1 MTKLSIGQF
10 QNNKMESEEIQ
21 ILEQGIYEQQDRAIF
36 DIQIVTAKKFPRN
49 IMKATNN
56 AIAIVTMDIETAK
69 VCTYSVP
76 RGGKAITGPS
86 VHLAK
91 ILLQQWGNLRVE
103 AKVVETG
110 ERQLTSEAVCF
121 DLETNI
127 AVKVQVKRSIMTK
140 SGRMT
145 DDMITVTG
153 NAANSIAL
161 RNAVYNVI
169 PRGVVDKVYDSAK
182 KMITGDLSSETK
194 LIAKRK
200 QVVDALKDTYNVSE
214 EEILKAVGKVAQSQL
229 TADDIITLIGVGTA
243 IKDGDTTVEFAFK
256 GVKSSEPTV
265 VIDHELERA
274 TKLFSTAKT
283 IEELDKH
290 YVKMDNPDLADNIKD
305 LYAEFKQKLA

>member
-1 MTKLSIGQF
+1 
-10 QNNKMESEEIQ
+10 MENEEIQ
-21 ILEQGIYEQQDRAIF
+21 IIDAGIYEQQDRAIF
-36 DIQIVTAKKFPRN
+36 DVQIVTAKKYPRN
-49 IMKATNN
+49 IMRATSN
-56 AIAIVTMDIETAK
+56 AIAIVTMDMETAK

-76 RGGKAITGPS
+76 RGGKSITGPS

-103 AKVVETG
+103 AKVVETTD
-110 ERQLTSEAVCF
+110 RQLTSEAVCF

-127 AVKVQVKRSIMTK
+127 AVKVQVKRSIMTR

-200 QVVDALKDTYNVSE
+200 QVVDALRDTYNITE
-214 EEILKAVGKVAQSQL
+214 EEVLKAVGKAAQSQL
-229 TADDIITLIGVGTA
+229 TTDDIITLIGIGTA
-243 IKDGDTTVEFAFK
+243 IKDGDTTVDFAFRNLK
-256 GVKSSEPTV
+256 GSVIENPTPTNHEEDRVKLMLS
-265 VIDHELERA
+265 DC
-274 TKLFSTAKT
+274 KTAK
-283 IEELDKH
+283 EVDELAKN
-290 YVKMDNPDLADNIKD
+290 NPEISQELVIARKD
-305 LYAEFKQKLA
+305 ELKQGKLL

>member
-1 MTKLSIGQF
+1 
-10 QNNKMESEEIQ
+10 MENEEIQ
-21 ILEQGIYEQQDRAIF
+21 ILDAGIYEQQDRAMI
-36 DIQIVTAKKFPRN
+36 DTQIATAKKYPRN
-49 IMKATNN
+49 ITRSTSN
-56 AIAIVTMDIETAK
+56 AIAIVTMDMETAK

-76 RGGKAITGPS
+76 RGGKSITGPS

-110 ERQLTSEAVCF
+110 DRQLTSEAVCF

-140 SGRMT
+140 NGRMN

-200 QVVDALKDTYNVSE
+200 QVVDALKDTYNITE
-214 EEILKAVGKVAQSQL
+214 EEVLKSVGKAAQSQL
-229 TADDIITLIGVGTA
+229 TTDDIITLIGIGTA
-243 IKDGDTTVEFAFK
+243 IKDGDTTVDFAFRNIK
-256 GVKSSEPTV
+256 ANTAESTPIKSNEE
-265 VIDHELERA
+265 IAAERIKIMLEDC
-274 TKLFSTAKT
+274 KT
-283 IEELDKH
+283 IKEVEELAKN
-290 YVKMDNPDLADNIKD
+290 NPEINRELVVARKD
-305 LYAEFKQKLA
+305 ELKQAKLL

>member
-1 MTKLSIGQF
+1 M
-10 QNNKMESEEIQ
+10 NENEEVQ
-21 ILEQGIYEQQDRAIF
+21 ILEASIYEQQDRAMI
-36 DIQIVTAKKFPRN
+36 DTQIATAKKFPRN
-49 IMKATNN
+49 ITRATTN
-56 AIAIVTMDIETAK
+56 AIALVTMDVETAK

-76 RGGKAITGPS
+76 RGGKSITGPS

-91 ILLQQWGNLRVE
+91 ILMQQWGNLRVE
-103 AKVVETG
+103 AKVVETSDK
-110 ERQLTSEAVCF
+110 QLTSEAVCF

-127 AVKVQVKRSIMTK
+127 AVKVSVKRSIMTK
-140 SGRMT
+140 NGRMN

-229 TADDIITLIGVGTA
+229 TSDDIITLIGIGTA
-243 IKDGDTTVEFAFK
+243 IKDGDTTVDFAFRNVKTNPPMEKIELTKKHPKYDEAVLFLQK
-256 GVKSSEPTV
+256 GGEMESITNKYIVSK
-265 VIDHELERA
+265 EL
-274 TKLFSTAKT
+274 F
-283 IEELDKH
+283 EELSKIPNEST
-290 YVKMDNPDLADNIKD
+290 K
-305 LYAEFKQKLA
+305 